1 MSFPTITAKALFS
14 SAMVV
19 AIPGALNFS
28 SNTCMAT
35 ATQTNRAEAIS
46 EQLKVSSI
54 ASGMTVKAIEVVR
67 WSAEKN
73 LRFKEL
79 ARNEALQELSIEE
92 LAELE
97 SLTRL
102 RRFEKYPRSA
112 EEILWQRRQ
121 QDITRALM
129 QKLKEYVDFHE
140 TPHNS

>member
-1 MSFPTITAKALFS
+1 
-14 SAMVV
+14 MVV

-54 ASGMTVKAIEVVR
+54 ASGMTVKAIEFVR

-121 QDITRALM
+121 QDITRALV